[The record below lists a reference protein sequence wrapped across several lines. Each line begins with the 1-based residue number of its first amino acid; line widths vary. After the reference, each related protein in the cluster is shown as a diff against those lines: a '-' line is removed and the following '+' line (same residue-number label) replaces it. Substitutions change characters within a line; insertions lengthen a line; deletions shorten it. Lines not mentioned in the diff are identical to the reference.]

1 LHEVQEGTAVIPA
14 GQCHSDPV
22 IWDNPAVHSDR
33 TLCFCL
39 KISNKMGF
47 TEMETGIPLIEDRLP
62 AALAAEHG
70 GYQINLYHQY
80 R

>member
-1 LHEVQEGTAVIPA
+1 M
-14 GQCHSDPV
+14 
-22 IWDNPAVHSDR
+22 WDNPAVRSYR

-70 GYQINLYHQY
+70 GI
-80 R
+80 RSTFITSIDKIV